1 MNEHLSDLNPEYRH
15 LGERLQAE
23 RPVATAA
30 ELDAMETR
38 ARYQARRRHGQPAAG
53 FLRTRLAITAT
64 LVAGLLMTTGG
75 AAVGVTGLSGDGQSA
90 TAQYQKP
97 CPPGQQKPKNGNGK
111 GPEKKCGPR
120 GGTLGGQQPGGGVAG
135 AVGGASAGGGGAQG
149 AQAGGQGSV
158 SGRNSSLPFTGLV
171 AIPLLLGGLAM
182 LGTGAV
188 LRRRARA

>member
-38 ARYQARRRHGQPAAG
+38 ARYQARGRRGQPAAG

-64 LVAGLLMTTGG
+64 LVVGLLMTTGG

-90 TAQYQKP
+90 TAQYEKP
-97 CPPGQQKPKNGNGK
+97 CPPGQQKPKNGEGK

-120 GGTLGGQQPGGGVAG
+120 GGTLGSAGGGVAG

-149 AQAGGQGSV
+149 AQAGEQVSV
-158 SGRNSSLPFTGLV
+158 S
-171 AIPLLLGGLAM
+171 
-182 LGTGAV
+182 
-188 LRRRARA
+188 

>member
-64 LVAGLLMTTGG
+64 LVVGLLMTTGG
-75 AAVGVTGLSGDGQSA
+75 AAVGVTGVAGDGQSG
-90 TAQYQKP
+90 TAQYE
-97 CPPGQQKPKNGNGK
+97 PPGSGTTGQQGSGGEGGAGRLG
-111 GPEKKCGPR
+111 GPTG
-120 GGTLGGQQPGGGVAG
+120 GGTA
-135 AVGGASAGGGGAQG
+135 GGANAAN
-149 AQAGGQGSV
+149 AGGQV
-158 SGRNSSLPFTGLV
+158 SASG
-171 AIPLLLGGLAM
+171 
-182 LGTGAV
+182 
-188 LRRRARA
+188 